1 MDRLKKKAAPSSA
14 VTQGKETDLNNRPQ
28 NGLYY
33 FFYVLFSV
41 DTWRILIGFTLAV
54 IFGPRLTAGRGLG
67 TAGEI
72 VVWVM
77 VLAIG
82 YAASQYPARFI
93 SKGLRKFFTV
103 KA

>member
-1 MDRLKKKAAPSSA
+1 
-14 VTQGKETDLNNRPQ
+14 LNNRPK

-41 DTWRILIGFTLAV
+41 DTWRILIGLTMAV
-54 IFGPRLTAGRGLG
+54 IFGPRLTAGRELG

-72 VVWVM
+72 VVWAM
-77 VLAIG
+77 ILAIG
-82 YAASQYPARFI
+82 YAAGQYPAQFI
-93 SKGLRKFFTV
+93 AKGLRKLFTG

>member
-1 MDRLKKKAAPSSA
+1 MNS
-14 VTQGKETDLNNRPQ
+14 RPQ

-41 DTWRILIGFTLAV
+41 DTWRVLIGLAMAL

-67 TAGEI
+67 AAGEI
-72 VVWVM
+72 VVWAM
-77 VLAIG
+77 ILAIG
-82 YAASQYPARFI
+82 YAAGQYPARFI
-93 SKGLRKFFTV
+93 SRGLRKFFTG

>member
-1 MDRLKKKAAPSSA
+1 M
-14 VTQGKETDLNNRPQ
+14 
-28 NGLYY
+28 
-33 FFYVLFSV
+33 
-41 DTWRILIGFTLAV
+41 DTWRILIGLIMAV

-67 TAGEI
+67 TAGET
-72 VVWVM
+72 VVWAM

-93 SKGLRKFFTV
+93 SRGLRKLFTG